1 MDNLNSINNNS
12 VPYYFKADIAK
23 EGGQYVRLSN
33 FFKARVGDNGK
44 VLPFKWY
51 DQGRVMNV
59 HGYIPFIQGL
69 IGKFSTDDNDEVI
82 MAPDASYREWQG
94 STSNAHDGGF
104 IDYILEDQMFPQ
116 EGIFKGHFGLKDGN
130 GNVLT
135 SVNIIFEVLG
145 NDLRVG
151 ETAKY
156 YIGEL
161 ENLKNQY
168 KIQGEQAVADFN
180 AKIEAE
186 TENNRTAMN
195 ALSERI
201 QVNSDRENNLTDR
214 LINYQAQIDS
224 QNIVTKPEYDT
235 GIKTISDAINQR
247 LSQMKTA
254 PVGVASLSELQSK
267 YPNGTDGV
275 FLALDTKHIYIW
287 LNGSWADG
295 GVYQSATL
303 DGDTQKAIGDTKS
316 IVLKDNLIPNGSF
329 SNGSVAPASGNAGTE
344 QLTLFNF
351 LNRTWLNVATTDT
364 KAYQGVSWTFTNPI
378 LAAGISYPFHIEFDL
393 VSQDISNLLLIIY
406 GTDGKGAR
414 IGGDSGGVIV
424 DTITTSSWQMKHES
438 VDVDFPPSLENAAT
452 ITIQLVQ
459 PDTKV
464 INNLRVTGLLV
475 YSIIPN
481 NRRPVGQLA
490 DSSSLM
496 NGLQGNIRKAISG
509 TISVLKNFAG
519 TNWWQLTGTNTD
531 PYNGFEW
538 IIDNPFKDLG
548 QSVPMIISF
557 DLLSADET
565 SYYVNVL
572 PLQANNQLV
581 DGENGK
587 NLDIINSQTWGLYHE
602 SVKTSL
608 PFSYVKADKLK
619 LQIVQADAK
628 SISDLRLTNLK
639 WSLLYKEQNNSEHAI
654 LKPDFIFGQPE
665 QSWGNGNATLSTVE
679 YLSKYWLQATTT
691 DAQDNAGVSFKIKNS
706 SSYYSSNIEISF
718 DAISVEDTEL
728 QVDCVY
734 FDKTGKLIGVQAFDE
749 HLKLKANENIHYE
762 NISRLNATFKS
773 ADYFVFQIVQTSK
786 KILTNLKLA
795 DVTISQKFRDITAGT
810 KSNNLPI
817 VSIIGDLSD
826 MSKTNAKNITYEIQ
840 NDSSSI
846 TGYGTLKWQGDSSS
860 TMPKKGYRLKTL
872 KSDYD
877 TKDPIQVIPSWGKHT
892 KFNLKA
898 YYTDGLM
905 SRDPIAAKIGG
916 AMSAE
921 RDGLPKDLLNEDNFG
936 YIDGFPVVLYLN
948 GSFQGVYSFNLP
960 RPDFDYTQWAI
971 MGGDYTAI
979 TQFNDTTG
987 TQVKLDGTDF
997 EMLNP
1002 EDKPTVEAK
1011 NAVTDLIKWVVNS
1024 TDEEFK
1030 ADLSKHFDI
1039 NSLKDYLILTN
1050 IVGGRDSY
1058 GKNQILMTWDGQV
1071 WYYQAYDLDCTYN
1084 ANWAGGATFP
1094 SPKVGTELPF
1104 GGNHKL
1110 FARFSRLF
1118 KDQIA
1123 ERYQEVRQWCTPEYV
1138 INLFKDR
1145 VDKIGQANFEKEWN
1159 KWNDPSK
1166 DTEDFKQLR
1175 SAVYDHFKAADAVWL
1190 KKE

>member
-1 MDNLNSINNNS
+1 MNNLNSINNNGI
-12 VPYYFKADIAK
+12 PYYFPADIAK
-23 EGGQYVRLSN
+23 EGDQYVRISN
-33 FFKARVGDNGK
+33 FFKTRVGDNGK

-59 HGYIPFIQGL
+59 HGFIPFIQGL
-69 IGKFSTDDNDEVI
+69 IGKFSTDDNNEVI

-94 STSNAHDGGF
+94 STANAHDGGF
-104 IDYILEDQMFPQ
+104 MDYILEDQMFPQ

-151 ETAKY
+151 ETIKY
-156 YIGEL
+156 YIAEL

-168 KIQGEQAVADFN
+168 KIQGEQAVKDFN
-180 AKIEAE
+180 AKIEAG
-186 TENNRTAMN
+186 TENNQTAMN

-201 QVNSDRENNLTDR
+201 QVNRDRETNLTDR

-224 QNIVTKPEYDT
+224 KNIVTKTEYDT

-254 PVGVASLSELQSK
+254 PVGVASLSALQSK
-267 YPNGTDGV
+267 YPNGADGV

-329 SNGSVAPASGNAGTE
+329 SNGSVRPASGSAGTE
-344 QLTLFNF
+344 KLTLFNF
-351 LNRTWLNVATTDT
+351 LNRTWVNAASSEAKPYQGLAWNFNNPVAT
-364 KAYQGVSWTFTNPI
+364 
-378 LAAGISYPFHIEFDL
+378 AGMSYPLHIEFDL
-393 VSQDISNLLLIIY
+393 ISQDSMNLSLNIFGL
-406 GTDGKGAR
+406 DAQGAR
-414 IGGDSGGVIV
+414 IGGDGGGVVV
-424 DTITTSSWQMKHES
+424 DTIQASTWQMKHES
-438 VDVDFPPSLENAAT
+438 IDIDFPTSLSNATT

-459 PDTKV
+459 PDAKG

-475 YSIIPN
+475 YSIIPDN
-481 NRRPVGQLA
+481 HKPVDQLV
-490 DSSSLM
+490 DNTPLM
-496 NGLQGNIRKAISG
+496 NGLKGNIRKAISG
-509 TISVLKNFAG
+509 TVSVLKNFAG
-519 TNWWQLTGTNTD
+519 TNWWQLTGTNSD
-531 PYNGFEW
+531 AYNGYEW
-538 IIDNPFKDLG
+538 IIDNPLKNLG
-548 QSVPMIISF
+548 QNVPMDISF
-557 DLLSADET
+557 DLISANDT
-565 SYYVNVL
+565 SYSVNIL

-581 DGENGK
+581 DGASGK
-587 NLDIINSQTWGLYHE
+587 NIDTINAKTWALYHE
-602 SVKTSL
+602 HSKTLL
-608 PFSYVKADKLK
+608 PWSFVNADKLK
-619 LQIVQADAK
+619 LQIVQPDAK
-628 SISDLRLTNLK
+628 AIADLRLTNLT
-639 WSLLYKEQNNSEHAI
+639 WNLLFKGNNNFEHTI
-654 LKPDFIFGQPE
+654 LKPNLMFGQPD
-665 QSWGNGNATLSTVE
+665 QSWGNGNATLSIVE
-679 YLSKYWLQATTT
+679 YLSKYWLQATTAKEE
-691 DAQDNAGVSFKIKNS
+691 DAAGVSFKIFNS
-706 SSYYSSNIEISF
+706 LSYYDSKIKIAF
-718 DAISVEDTEL
+718 DAQSAEDTEL
-728 QVDCVY
+728 QVDCVF
-734 FDKTGKLIGVQAFDE
+734 FDKAGKQLGIQAFDE

-762 NISRLNATFKS
+762 NINGFNAAFKNS
-773 ADYFVFQIVQTSK
+773 DYFVFQIVQNTKKVLTS
-786 KILTNLKLA
+786 LKLA
-795 DVTISQKFRDITAGT
+795 DIEISLKPRDVKAGT
-810 KSNNLPI
+810 ESNNLPI
-817 VSIIGDLSD
+817 VSIMGDLSD
-826 MSKTNAKNITYEIQ
+826 MSKKNAKNITYEIK
-840 NDSSSI
+840 NGSSSI
-846 TGYGTLKWQGDSSS
+846 TGYGTLKWQGDSSAG
-860 TMPKKGYRLKTL
+860 MPKKGYRLKTL
-872 KSDYD
+872 KSDYS
-877 TKDPIQVIPSWGKHT
+877 TKDPIQVIPSWSKHT

-916 AMSAE
+916 AISAE
-921 RDGLPKDLLNEDNFG
+921 RDGLPQDLLNEDNFG
-936 YIDGFPVVLYLN
+936 YIDGFPVILYLN

-971 MGGDYTAI
+971 MGGDYTDV
-979 TQFNDTTG
+979 TQFKDTTG

-1011 NAVTDLIKWVVNS
+1011 NAVTNLIKWVVTS
-1024 TDEEFK
+1024 SDEDFK
-1030 ADLSKHFDI
+1030 ADLSKHFNI
-1039 NSLKDYLILTN
+1039 NSLTDYLILTN
-1050 IVGGRDSY
+1050 IVGGRDSF

-1071 WYYQAYDLDCTYN
+1071 WYYQAYDLDCIYN
-1084 ANWAGGATFP
+1084 ANWEGGATFP

-1104 GGNHKL
+1104 GSNHKL

-1123 ERYQEVRQWCTPEYV
+1123 ERYREVRQWCTPDYV
-1138 INLFKDR
+1138 LNLFKER
-1145 VDKIGQANFEKEWN
+1145 IDKIGQDNFTKEWY

-1190 KKE
+1190 K

>member
-1 MDNLNSINNNS
+1 MNNLNSINNNG
-12 VPYYFKADIAK
+12 VPYYFPADIAK
-23 EGGQYVRLSN
+23 EGDQYVRISN
-33 FFKARVGDNGK
+33 FFKTRVGDNGK

-59 HGYIPFIQGL
+59 HGFIPFIKGS

-94 STSNAHDGGF
+94 STANAHDGGF

-135 SVNIIFEVLG
+135 SVNVIFEVLG
-145 NDLRVG
+145 SDLRVG
-151 ETAKY
+151 ETVKY

-180 AKIEAE
+180 AKIESG

-214 LINYQAQIDS
+214 LTNYQAQIDAE
-224 QNIVTKPEYDT
+224 NIVTKTEHDAD
-235 GIKTISDAINQR
+235 IKTISDAINQR

-254 PVGVASLSELQSK
+254 PVGVESLSALKSK

-287 LNGSWADG
+287 INGSWVDG
-295 GVYQSATL
+295 GAYQSATL
-303 DGDTQKAIGDTKS
+303 DSDTQKAIGDTKS
-316 IVLKDNLIPNGSF
+316 IVLKDNLISNGSF

-344 QLTLFNF
+344 KLTLFNF

-364 KAYQGVSWTFTNPI
+364 KAYQGVSWTFTNPA
-378 LAAGISYPFHIEFDL
+378 LSAGMPYPLHIEFDL
-393 VSQDISNLLLIIY
+393 VSQDTGNLSLIMY

-414 IGGDSGGVIV
+414 IGGDSGGVV
-424 DTITTSSWQMKHES
+424 LDTIKTSSWQMKHES
-438 VDVDFPPSLENAAT
+438 IDIDFPTSLANAST

-459 PDTKV
+459 PDAKV
-464 INNLRVTGLLV
+464 INNLRITGLLV
-475 YSIIPN
+475 YSIVAN
-481 NRRPVGQLA
+481 NRKPVGQLV
-490 DSSSLM
+490 DSVPLM
-496 NGLQGNIRKAISG
+496 NGLKGNIRKAISG

-538 IIDNPFKDLG
+538 IIDNPLKNLG
-548 QSVPMIISF
+548 QNVPMTISF

-565 SYYVNVL
+565 TYNVNIL

-581 DGENGK
+581 DGASGK
-587 NLDIINSQTWGLYHE
+587 NIDIINSKAWGLYREH
-602 SVKTSL
+602 SKTLL
-608 PFSYVKADKLK
+608 PWSFVNADKLK
-619 LQIVQADAK
+619 LQIVQPDAK

-639 WSLLYKEQNNSEHAI
+639 WNLLYKEQNNFEHAI
-654 LKPDFIFGQPE
+654 LNPDFMFGQPD
-665 QSWGNGNATLSTVE
+665 QSWGEGKAALSIVE

-691 DAQDNAGVSFKIKNS
+691 DAQTNSGVSFKINNS
-706 SSYYSSNIEISF
+706 YSYYESNIEIAF
-718 DAISVEDTEL
+718 DAISADDTEL
-728 QVDCVY
+728 QVDCVF
-734 FDKTGKLIGVQAFDE
+734 FDKSGKLIGVQAFDE

-762 NISRLNATFKS
+762 NINHLNTAFKN
-773 ADYFVFQIVQTSK
+773 ADYFIFQIVQPSK
-786 KILTNLKLA
+786 KVLTNLKLA
-795 DVTISQKFRDITAGT
+795 DVTIKLKLRDVKAGIE
-810 KSNNLPI
+810 SNNLPI
-817 VSIIGDLSD
+817 VSIMGDLSD
-826 MSKTNAKNITYEIQ
+826 MSKKNAKNITYEIK
-840 NDSSSI
+840 NGTSSM
-846 TGYGTLKWQGDSSS
+846 TGYGTLKWQGDSSAG
-860 TMPKKGYRLKTL
+860 MPKKGFRLKTL
-872 KSDYD
+872 KSDYS
-877 TKDPIQVIPSWGKHT
+877 TKDPIQVIPSWSKHT

-921 RDGLPKDLLNEDNFG
+921 RDGLPQDLLNEDNFG
-936 YIDGFPVVLYLN
+936 YIDGFPVILYLN

-971 MGGDYTAI
+971 MGGDYNDI
-979 TQFNDTTG
+979 TQFKDTTG
-987 TQVKLDGTDF
+987 KQVKLDGTDF

-1002 EDKPTVEAK
+1002 EDSPTVEAK
-1011 NAVTDLIKWVVNS
+1011 NAVTDLIKWVVTS
-1024 TDEEFK
+1024 SDEDFK
-1030 ADLSKHFDI
+1030 ADLSKHFNV
-1039 NSLKDYLILTN
+1039 NSLIDYLILTN
-1050 IVGGRDSY
+1050 IVGGRDSF

-1071 WYYQAYDLDCTYN
+1071 WYYQAYDLDCIYN
-1084 ANWAGGATFP
+1084 ANWEGGATFP

-1104 GGNHKL
+1104 GSNHKL

-1123 ERYQEVRQWCTPEYV
+1123 ERYREVRQWCTPAYV
-1138 INLFKDR
+1138 LNLFKER
-1145 VDKIGQANFEKEWN
+1145 IDKIGQDNFTKEWD

-1190 KKE
+1190 K

>member
-1 MDNLNSINNNS
+1 MDLNIVNS
-12 VPYYFKADIAK
+12 GKPYFFRFDVAK
-23 EGGQYVRLSN
+23 EAGEI
-33 FFKARVGDNGK
+33 ARITDYLKTRVSDNGK
-44 VLPFKWY
+44 KVPIKWF
-51 DQGRVMNV
+51 DQGQAMDV
-59 HGYIPFIQGL
+59 HGMSPFIQGGVGQY
-69 IGKFSTDDNDEVI
+69 IKDDNGEMLPSSDVV
-82 MAPDASYREWQG
+82 YREWYG
-94 STSNAHDGGF
+94 TPADVTDDGVV
-104 IDYILEDQMFPQ
+104 YYTLEDQFFCKQ
-116 EGIFKGHFGLKDGN
+116 GEFNGFFGLRDSQ

-135 SVNIIFEVLG
+135 SVNIVFQILG
-145 NDLRVG
+145 NDLRITKSK
-151 ETAKY
+151 EF
-156 YIGEL
+156 YIDEL
-161 ENLKNQY
+161 ENLKN
-168 KIQGEQAVADFN
+168 KFKNDGNQAVADFN

-201 QVNSDRENNLTDR
+201 QVNSDREANLTDR

-224 QNIVTKPEYDT
+224 QNIVTKPKYDAD
-235 GIKTISDAINQR
+235 IKTISDAINQR

-254 PVGVASLSELQSK
+254 PVGVDSLSALKSK

-275 FLALDTKHIYIW
+275 FLVLDTKHIYIW
-287 LNGSWADG
+287 LNGSWTDG

-378 LAAGISYPFHIEFDL
+378 LAAGISYPLHIEFDL

-538 IIDNPFKDLG
+538 TIDNPFKDLG

-557 DLLSADET
+557 DLLSADKT
-565 SYYVNVL
+565 SYYVNIL

-581 DGENGK
+581 DGESGK

-602 SVKTSL
+602 RSKISL
-608 PFSYVKADKLK
+608 PWSYIKADKLK

-639 WSLLYKEQNNSEHAI
+639 WSLLYKEQNNFENTI
-654 LKPDFIFGQPE
+654 LNPDFIFGQPD

-691 DAQDNAGVSFKIKNS
+691 DAQDNAGVSFKINNL
-706 SSYYSSNIEISF
+706 SSYYSSNIEIAF

-773 ADYFVFQIVQTSK
+773 ADYFVFQIVQTAK
-786 KILTNLKLA
+786 KVLTNLKLA
-795 DVTISQKFRDITAGT
+795 DVTISQKFRDVKVGN

-817 VSIIGDLSD
+817 VSIMGDLSD
-826 MSKTNAKNITYEIQ
+826 MSKKNAKNITYEIQ
-840 NDSSSI
+840 NGSSSI
-846 TGYGTLKWQGDSSS
+846 TGYGTLKWQGDSSAG
-860 TMPKKGYRLKTL
+860 MPKKGYRLKTL
-872 KSDYD
+872 KSDYE
-877 TKDPIQVIPSWGKHT
+877 TKDPIQVIPSWSKHT

-916 AMSAE
+916 AMSSE
-921 RDGLPKDLLNEDNFG
+921 RDGLPQDLLNEDNFG
-936 YIDGFPVVLYLN
+936 YIDGFPVVLYIN

-971 MGGDYTAI
+971 MGGDYTDI
-979 TQFNDTTG
+979 TQFKDTTG

-1011 NAVTDLIKWVVNS
+1011 NAVTDLIKWVVTS
-1024 TDEEFK
+1024 SDEDFK
-1030 ADLSKHFDI
+1030 TNLSKHFDV
-1039 NSLKDYLILTN
+1039 NSLIDYLILTN
-1050 IVGGRDSY
+1050 IVGGRDSF

-1084 ANWAGGATFP
+1084 ANWTGGATFP

-1104 GGNHKL
+1104 GSNHKL

-1123 ERYQEVRQWCTPEYV
+1123 ARYQEVRQWCTPAFV

-1145 VDKIGQANFEKEWN
+1145 VDKIGQDNFAKEWD

-1166 DTEDFKQLR
+1166 ETEDFKQLR